1 MATVS
6 GSVVNEGTVTF
17 KDNTTTLCSNV
28 PLNGSGQA
36 TCSIAFSTAG
46 SHSITAQYSGSN
58 NFKLSQSAI
67 LPQAVTY
74 SFIGFLAPVQNPNA
88 VNVGNT
94 GKTYPIK
101 WQLTD
106 SKGSYISDLAS
117 IASLGY
123 YPALCNNG
131 YAYSETATLIEN
143 ATGGTSLRYDTTAN
157 QFIYNWQTPKQPT
170 PACYVFVVKTRRRHG
185 PPG

>member
-36 TCSIAFSTAG
+36 TCSIAFSTVG

-123 YPALCNNG
+123 YPALCSFSDRQG
-131 YAYSETATLIEN
+131 ILALAGLISF
-143 ATGGTSLRYDTTAN
+143 APCQAWIFVHKIQFDGRRYLELN
-157 QFIYNWQTPKQPT
+157 
-170 PACYVFVVKTRRRHG
+170 
-185 PPG
+185 